1 MTNELMK
8 ETVLELAETLKED
21 GFPVGNILDVKMSWG
36 KKTLGRCQRIGD
48 KGFIIRISK
57 YADIENTVFHELI
70 HTFPGAFNHGNVFQQ
85 YANKINL
92 IHYTEVG
99 THSPLP
105 KIRTNVTLV
114 CPCCRKTLHKYVD
127 LNNYQI
133 LNLRKKLRKCLSKC
147 CHKDIKLIFD

>member
-1 MTNELMK
+1 
-8 ETVLELAETLKED
+8 
-21 GFPVGNILDVKMSWG
+21 MSKCLG
-36 KKTLGRCQRIGD
+36 VKKTLGRCQRVND

-57 YADIENTVFHELI
+57 YADIENTIFHELI
-70 HTFPGAFNHGNVFQQ
+70 HTFPGAFNHGKVFQQ
-85 YANKINL
+85 YANEINL

-105 KIRTNVTLV
+105 KIRTNVTLI

>member
-8 ETVLELAETLKED
+8 KTVLELAETLKED
-21 GFPVGNILDVKMSWG
+21 GFPVGNILDVKVSWG
-36 KKTLGRCQRIGD
+36 KKILGRCQRIGN

-70 HTFPGAFNHGNVFQQ
+70 HTFPGVFNHGNVFQQ

-105 KIRTNVTLV
+105 KIRTNVTL
-114 CPCCRKTLHKYVD
+114 
-127 LNNYQI
+127 I
-133 LNLRKKLRKCLSKC
+133 
-147 CHKDIKLIFD
+147 